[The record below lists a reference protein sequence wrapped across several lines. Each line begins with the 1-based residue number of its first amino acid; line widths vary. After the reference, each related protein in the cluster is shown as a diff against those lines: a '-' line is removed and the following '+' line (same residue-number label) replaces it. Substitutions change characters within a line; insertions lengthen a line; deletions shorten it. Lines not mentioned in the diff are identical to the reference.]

1 MVAAQGQVASAS
13 RSRRRAK
20 KERKSR
26 VACRR
31 NFRIAVVSARVNL
44 DVSCVSAQCVRP
56 EQGAHGSAHILTVFE
71 SVCMYTVS
79 SETCSFQSRAAV
91 LGDGRTVC
99 VCRRSAGSRPLSAP
113 FSARSPPSPHCTLL
127 SSLTR
132 CASLRSASESWGR
145 AEKRRETSTCEWRG
159 PRLSLLSCMSM
170 CVALWH
176 VIAWVREGAIFVV
189 FWLF

>member
-91 LGDGRTVC
+91 LGDGRTAC
-99 VCRRSAGSRPLSAP
+99 VSAP
-113 FSARSPPSPHCTLL
+113 GGVSPPRPHSPLSPPSPHCTLL